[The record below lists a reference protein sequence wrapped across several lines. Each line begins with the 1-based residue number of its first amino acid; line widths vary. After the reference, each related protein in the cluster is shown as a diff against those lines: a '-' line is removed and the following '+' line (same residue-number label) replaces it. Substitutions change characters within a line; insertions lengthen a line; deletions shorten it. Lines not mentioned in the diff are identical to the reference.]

1 MIVHL
6 QNSLTL
12 KILHSVLLLRD
23 ISRDN
28 VPWEETEIYNKLM
41 SRDIS
46 SRYDSDDN
54 IKARLG
60 EVDVLHN
67 QVDENGYMSQRQL
80 QYKDDTAFSPT
91 EKSPPEKE
99 EVLVNIGRDGEII
112 FCTGRH
118 RFCVARVLDI
128 DQIPVRVHVRHQ

>member
-1 MIVHL
+1 
-6 QNSLTL
+6 
-12 KILHSVLLLRD
+12 
-23 ISRDN
+23 
-28 VPWEETEIYNKLM
+28 M

-91 EKSPPEKE
+91 EK
-99 EVLVNIGRDGEII
+99 
-112 FCTGRH
+112 
-118 RFCVARVLDI
+118 
-128 DQIPVRVHVRHQ
+128 VHLKKKKFL